1 VAVGSEG
8 EGDVVLTDV
17 VLPDESGFDVLPR
30 IKARRPRLPVIVMS
44 ARNTIM
50 TAITASERGAYDYLA
65 KPFDL
70 SALVSTVGQALEDSR
85 KSEPVSAHRDLP
97 DDTDSLPIVGRSQI
111 MQNIYRIVARM
122 TQTDLTVMI
131 QGESGTGKELV
142 ARALHDFSRRKG
154 APFVAMNMAAI
165 PRELIESELFGHEKG
180 AFTGLCHAIPAGS
193 SRPMAERCSSTKS
206 VTCRWRR
213 RRGCCACCRRAST
226 RRSVACARSRRM
238 CASLLPRTAIFS
250 N

>member
-1 VAVGSEG
+1 MTTGTVLVADDDAAIRTVVTQALTRAGYNVRAASNAASLWRWVSEG

-85 KSEPVSAHRDLP
+85 KSEPVSA
-97 DDTDSLPIVGRSQI
+97 T
-111 MQNIYRIVARM
+111 
-122 TQTDLTVMI
+122 
-131 QGESGTGKELV
+131 
-142 ARALHDFSRRKG
+142 
-154 APFVAMNMAAI
+154 
-165 PRELIESELFGHEKG
+165 
-180 AFTGLCHAIPAGS
+180 
-193 SRPMAERCSSTKS
+193 SRP
-206 VTCRWRR
+206 
-213 RRGCCACCRRAST
+213 
-226 RRSVACARSRRM
+226 AR
-238 CASLLPRTAIFS
+238 
-250 N
+250 